1 MYIDIVPNRNSRP
14 AILLRKAKRVGGKIV
29 KTTLENLTDWPQE
42 KISALQALLRGDTLV
57 PRDSAFTIE
66 KTTPHGHVE
75 AVMGMIKKLKLD
87 TLISANRSRQRD
99 LIVAMLVQRLIHP
112 CSKLATTRLWH
123 STTLAETLSVG
134 DADSDELYSA
144 LDWLLER
151 QPKIEKK
158 LAKRHLTDGS
168 LVLYDVSSSYYEGH
182 TCPLIAYGHNRD
194 GKEGMPIIVYGVMT
208 DHEGRPLAVEV
219 YPGNTGDPSTVVDQ
233 IEKLR
238 GRFALSRLVLVG
250 DRGMLTQTKID
261 TLREYPGIGWISALK
276 SRCIRKL
283 VEEGDLQLSLFDTRN
298 LAEITSEDYPGERLI
313 ACMNPLLAE
322 ERRRKRE
329 DLLAATEKHL
339 LKIAAEVKRRSKKPL
354 TESEIG
360 VKVGKVLNR
369 HKMGKHFSLTIADG
383 LFQWERNTA
392 SIEREAKLDGIYVI
406 RTSEPKERI
415 SADNTVRHYKSL
427 SHVERA
433 FRCLK
438 GIDIMIR
445 PIRHSTEDHVRAH
458 VFLCMLAYYAEW
470 HMRKALAPVLFDDEQ
485 LDELRMRRDP
495 VAAATSSVSAKQKK
509 KTQMTEDGYPV
520 HSFDTLLEELGTRC
534 RNRCRINLGGNGHV
548 YYEATEFTPF
558 QKRVFQ
564 LLDLFPVKN
573 I

>member
-1 MYIDIVPNRNSRP
+1 MYIDVVPNRNSRP
-14 AILLRKAKRVGGKIV
+14 AILLRKAKRVAGKIV

-42 KISALQALLRGDTLV
+42 KISALQALLRGERLV
-57 PRDSAFTIE
+57 PRDSIFAVE
-66 KTTPHGHVE
+66 KTTPHGHIE
-75 AVMGMIKKLKLD
+75 AVMGVIKKLKLD
-87 TLISANRSRQRD
+87 TLISSTRCRERD
-99 LIVAMLVQRLIHP
+99 LILSMLIQRLIHP

-123 STTLAETLSVG
+123 STTLAEVLSVE

-144 LDWLLER
+144 LDWLLQR
-151 QPKIEKK
+151 QPDIEKK
-158 LAKRHLTDGS
+158 LAKRHLTEGS

-208 DHEGRPLAVEV
+208 DQEGKPLAVEV
-219 YPGNTGDPSTVVDQ
+219 YPGNTGDPSTVIDQ
-233 IEKLR
+233 VERLR
-238 GRFALSRLVLVG
+238 KRFGLSSLVLVG

-276 SRCIRKL
+276 SRSIRKL

-339 LKIAAEVKRRSKKPL
+339 LKIATEVKRRNKQPL

-360 VKVGKVLNR
+360 LKVGKALNR
-369 HKMGKHFSLTIADG
+369 HKVGKHFTLTIADG
-383 LFQWERNTA
+383 LFQWERNAA
-392 SIEREAKLDGIYVI
+392 SIDREAKLDGIYVI

-458 VFLCMLAYYAEW
+458 VFLCMLAYYVEW
-470 HMRKALAPVLFDDEQ
+470 HMRKALAPVLFDDEE
-485 LDELRMRRDP
+485 LDEQRMRRDA
-495 VAAATSSVSAKQKK
+495 VAPAQSSASAKQKK
-509 KTQMTEDGYPV
+509 KTQRTEDGYQV
-520 HSFDTLLEELGTRC
+520 HSFDTLLQALGTRC
-534 RNRCRINLGGNGHV
+534 RNRCRINLDRNAHV
-548 YYEATEFTPF
+548 YQEATEFTPF

-564 LLDLFPVKN
+564 LLDLLPVKN
-573 I
+573 T

>member
-1 MYIDIVPNRNSRP
+1 MYIDVVPNRNSRP
-14 AILLRKAKRVGGKIV
+14 AILLRKAKRVGRKIV

-42 KISALQALLRGDTLV
+42 KISALRALLQGDTLV
-57 PRDSAFTIE
+57 PKDSIFTIE

-75 AVMGMIKKLKLD
+75 AVLGMIKKLKLD
-87 TLISANRSRQRD
+87 TLISASRSRQRD
-99 LIVAMLVQRLIHP
+99 LVLAMLVQRLIHP

-134 DADSDELYSA
+134 DADCDELYSA

-151 QPKIEKK
+151 QPGIEKK
-158 LAKRHLTDGS
+158 LAKHHLTEGS

-182 TCPLIAYGHNRD
+182 ICPLIAFGHNRD

-208 DHEGRPLAVEV
+208 DHEGRPIAVEV
-219 YPGNTGDPSTVVDQ
+219 YPGNTGDPSTVIDQ

-261 TLREYPGIGWISALK
+261 TLREYPGIGWISALR
-276 SRCIRKL
+276 SQSIREL
-283 VEEGDLQLSLFDTRN
+283 LEQGDLQLSLFDTRN
-298 LAEITSEDYPGERLI
+298 LAEITSNDYPGERLI
-313 ACMNPLLAE
+313 ACINPVLAE

-329 DLLAATEKHL
+329 ELLAATEKHL
-339 LKIAAEVKRRSKKPL
+339 LRIVTEVNRRSKKPF
-354 TESEIG
+354 TGSEIG
-360 VKVGKVLNR
+360 LKVGRVLNR
-369 HKMGKHFSLTIADG
+369 YKMGKHFTLTIADG
-383 LFQWERNTA
+383 LFQWERNIA
-392 SIEREAKLDGIYVI
+392 SIESEAKLDGIYIV

-415 SADNTVRHYKSL
+415 SADDTVRHYKSL

-445 PIRHSTEDHVRAH
+445 PIRHFTEDHVRAH
-458 VFLCMLAYYAEW
+458 IFLCMLAYYVEW
-470 HMRKALAPVLFDDEQ
+470 HMRKALAPVLFDDEE
-485 LDELRMRRDP
+485 LDEQRVRRDP
-495 VAAATSSVSAKQKK
+495 VASAKSSASAKQKK
-509 KTQMTEDGYPV
+509 RTQMTEDGYPV

-534 RNRCRINLGGNGHV
+534 RNRCRINLDGNGHI

>member
-87 TLISANRSRQRD
+87 TLICANGSRQRD

-123 STTLAETLSVG
+123 STTLAEELSVG

-144 LDWLLER
+144 LDWLVER
-151 QPKIEKK
+151 QPEIEKK
-158 LAKRHLTDGS
+158 LAKRHLTEGS

-194 GKEGMPIIVYGVMT
+194 GKEGVPIIVYGVMT

-276 SRCIRKL
+276 SRRIRKL

-339 LKIAAEVKRRSKKPL
+339 LKIATEVKRRSKRPF

-369 HKMGKHFSLTIADG
+369 HKVGKHFTLTIADG

-406 RTSEPKERI
+406 RTSEPKGKI

-438 GIDIMIR
+438 GIDIMVR

-458 VFLCMLAYYAEW
+458 VFLCMLAYYVEW

-495 VAAATSSVSAKQKK
+495 VAAAKLSISAKQKK

-534 RNRCRINLGGNGHV
+534 KNRCRINLGGKGHV

-558 QKRVFQ
+558 QRRVFQ

>member
-14 AILLRKAKRVGGKIV
+14 AILLRKARRVGRKIV

-42 KISALQALLRGDTLV
+42 KISALRALLRGDTLV
-57 PRDSAFTIE
+57 PKDSIFTIE

-75 AVMGMIKKLKLD
+75 AVLGMMKKLKLD
-87 TLISANRSRQRD
+87 TLISASRSRQRD
-99 LIVAMLVQRLIHP
+99 LVLAMLVQRLIHP

-123 STTLAETLSVG
+123 STTLGETLSVG
-134 DADSDELYSA
+134 DADCEELYSA

-151 QPKIEKK
+151 QPGIEKK
-158 LAKRHLTDGS
+158 LAKRHLTEGS

-182 TCPLIAYGHNRD
+182 SCPLIAFGHNRD

-208 DHEGRPLAVEV
+208 DHEGRPIAVEV

-276 SRCIRKL
+276 SQSIREL
-283 VEEGDLQLSLFDTRN
+283 LEQGDLQLSLFDTRN
-298 LAEITSEDYPGERLI
+298 LAEITSKDYPGERLI
-313 ACMNPLLAE
+313 ACMNQVLAE
-322 ERRRKRE
+322 ERRRKRQE
-329 DLLAATEKHL
+329 LLAATEKHL
-339 LKIAAEVKRRSKKPL
+339 LRIVAEVNRRSKKPL

-360 VKVGKVLNR
+360 LKVGKVLNR
-369 HKMGKHFSLTIADG
+369 YKMGKHFSLTIADG
-383 LFQWERNTA
+383 LFQWERNIT
-392 SIEREAKLDGIYVI
+392 SIESEAKLDGIYII

-415 SADNTVRHYKSL
+415 SADDTVRHYKSL

-445 PIRHSTEDHVRAH
+445 PIRHFTEDHVRAH
-458 VFLCMLAYYAEW
+458 IFLCMLAYYVEW
-470 HMRKALAPVLFDDEQ
+470 HMRKALAPVLFDDEE
-485 LDELRMRRDP
+485 LDEQRMRRDP
-495 VAAATSSVSAKQKK
+495 VASAKSSASAKQKK

-534 RNRCRINLGGNGHV
+534 RNRCRINLDGNGHV